1 MNRYSE
7 PITVVLV
14 ALYKYQNLAIRG
26 LHSVLENIEGI
37 EPHSIFL
44 KNHFTNAIRP
54 PTATEEGLFK
64 EKIADLNPSLVGL
77 SVYSPYVSTAKR
89 LTKMIKENSSASV
102 VWGGI
107 HPTIM
112 PEASIK
118 EADMICLGE
127 GEGAITDLVTSIRDE
142 KAYHQIPN
150 LWVNKNGN
158 IVKNPLR
165 LLIQNFDSI
174 PFAAYAK
181 DSFYFIGSNTLTSKD
196 PALSFP
202 LLDIMPARGCP
213 FQCSYC
219 VNSLLRPMFKDLG
232 RFVRRRSV
240 SNVIAELK
248 EILAIP
254 GNKKRIV
261 EFQDENFGTQEAWL
275 SEFEALYPKEV
286 GLPFKVQYNPTLIN
300 PSVIA
305 RLKKC
310 GLHRLKFGL
319 EAGTD
324 HIRNKVFT
332 RPGKNK
338 EMIKIANEIA
348 RQKVKI
354 RYDLIMDIPWDTEE
368 SLKESIGFLLQLP
381 KPLNFNIY
389 SLQYFPGYP
398 LTQKA
403 LEEGHINE
411 GDVTLDRL
419 RERMASSWG
428 FAPKVFPLT
437 LRQILQNIIWL
448 IVYQHTGDTIVKR
461 AVFSGSW
468 RSKLDLI
475 YLNLKA
481 IFWGKHHELK
491 RRLNKKIA

>member
-1 MNRYSE
+1 
-7 PITVVLV
+7 
-14 ALYKYQNLAIRG
+14 
-26 LHSVLENIEGI
+26 
-37 EPHSIFL
+37 
-44 KNHFTNAIRP
+44 
-54 PTATEEGLFK
+54 
-64 EKIADLNPSLVGL
+64 
-77 SVYSPYVSTAKR
+77 
-89 LTKMIKENSSASV
+89 
-102 VWGGI
+102 
-107 HPTIM
+107 
-112 PEASIK
+112 
-118 EADMICLGE
+118 
-127 GEGAITDLVTSIRDE
+127 
-142 KAYHQIPN
+142 
-150 LWVNKNGN
+150 
-158 IVKNPLR
+158 
-165 LLIQNFDSI
+165 
-174 PFAAYAK
+174 
-181 DSFYFIGSNTLTSKD
+181 
-196 PALSFP
+196 
-202 LLDIMPARGCP
+202 
-213 FQCSYC
+213 
-219 VNSLLRPMFKDLG
+219 MFKDLG

-248 EILAIP
+248 GILAIP

-261 EFQDENFGTQEAWL
+261 EFQDENFGTQETWL

-286 GLPFKVQYNPTLIN
+286 GLPFKIQYNPTLIN
-300 PSVIA
+300 PAVIA

-310 GLHRLKFGL
+310 GLHRLKFGI

-332 RPGKNK
+332 RPGKNM

-428 FAPKVFPLT
+428 FAPKVFPFT

-461 AVFSGSW
+461 AVSSASR

-481 IFWGKHHELK
+481 IFWGKLHELK